1 MSKSVLNRLLVRLP
15 FVAPAAAL
23 MLIAACGTTPTASD
37 ARIGE
42 EDTGINGSGDT
53 FASDGSSLED
63 GSPDGSLDGSADG
76 SGDGSGLPDPGCG
89 NGIWESG
96 ESCDDGN
103 TVAGDGCETDC
114 RLTAGTECALCTTS
128 AECGDPATIC
138 AQLSRPAFC
147 LVPCDVAVGCSP
159 GYTCEPVPLAGDF
172 TPTPP
177 FACVPDDGCVAACE
191 DPDNDGICA
200 PDDICPVGDDRI
212 DSNGNGIPDACD
224 EVISL
229 EVCFNGVDDDRN
241 GLVDCADPVC
251 AGLIECVG
259 LFENCVNGLDDDGNG
274 QIDCADP
281 FCFGLVDCLPT
292 AEDCVDLL
300 DNDADGFVD
309 CADSDCSFSPACL
322 RVEICNDGID
332 NNRDGLV
339 DCTDPVCATQPGC
352 LPETCDDGV
361 DNNGDGFTDCAD
373 PACADSPLCVG
384 TEICNDLIDND
395 RDGTVD
401 CADLDCALQPGCVV
415 LAEVCGNGLDD
426 DRNGLRDCADPAC
439 IGTPLCAAPTELCD
453 DLTDNDGDRAIDC
466 GDTDCAGDAACPTGT
481 QTCAS
486 PTVVSDFGVYTGS
499 TAALGAN
506 AAGSCASSVAPE
518 AVIAF
523 TAPTTGAVCA
533 RTRGSSF
540 NTVLYARSTC
550 TNAASEITCNDNGR
564 NLQSEITLNTV
575 AGQTYFLF
583 VDGNGTATGSYVLA
597 LTEGTCPALGFEN
610 CTDGIDNDSDFFA
623 DCADTDCFSTATC
636 ISSAEICTDRLDNDR
651 DGATDCA
658 DSDCAANPACLPPTA
673 EVCNDL
679 FDNDRD
685 GTTDCADSDCTA
697 NPLCIRPPET
707 NCANRVDDDADGAI
721 DCFDTNCV
729 GSASCEV
736 FELCADGIDNDGDTL
751 VDCDDNEC
759 TGAPNCVTVAQTCAA
774 PNVATTYGR
783 YSGLTTGL
791 VNENVPSCSRSTAP
805 EAVWRFTPP
814 ATGLICVTTA
824 GSTYDTVL
832 FARTACGGT
841 TTDLACN
848 DDTGGLTS
856 QVQVSVTAGV
866 DVYLMVD
873 GFAALGGTYRLN
885 ITSGACGT
893 GGTGVGETAC
903 TDRIDNDRDGRV
915 DCADPDCA
923 ANVACVVPTT
933 ETNCTD
939 RIDND
944 ADGAIDCADSNCSGT
959 AACAV
964 PTSET
969 SCTDRL
975 DNDVDGA
982 IDCADPDC
990 NADAACALPATELDC
1005 GDGLDDDGDGA
1016 IDCDD
1021 TDCLASTL
1029 CVPAVGTCDAPLTL
1043 NPFGVNAGNLTEGAN
1058 AAAGSCGGLDGNE
1071 QVWGLDLAF
1080 PLPFDVAAC
1089 VTVQS
1094 DAFSP
1099 VLYYGTSSCG
1109 AVGSETACSPS
1120 ADGLSASIEV
1130 TVGPGDTLSLFVD
1143 SLDGAAGA
1151 YNLSVNIGACP

>member
-1 MSKSVLNRLLVRLP
+1 MLKSVWNRLLFRLP
-15 FVAPAAAL
+15 LGAPALAL
-23 MLIAACGTTPTASD
+23 AFVAACGTTPTASD
-37 ARIGE
+37 VRNGG
-42 EDTGINGSGDT
+42 DDSGVGGSGDT

-63 GSPDGSLDGSADG
+63 GSPDGSVDG
-76 SGDGSGLPDPGCG
+76 SGDGSGLPEPGCG
-89 NGIWESG
+89 NGIWETDEG
-96 ESCDDGN
+96 CDDGN
-103 TVAGDGCETDC
+103 NVAGDGCEPDC
-114 RLTAGTECALCTTS
+114 TLTTGTECALCTSS
-128 AECGDPATIC
+128 AECGVPATIC

-147 LVPCDVAVGCSP
+147 LVPCDAAVGCAP
-159 GYTCEPVPLAGDF
+159 GYTCEPVSPAGDF

-177 FACVPDDGCVAACE
+177 LACVPDGGCLAGCE

-200 PDDICPVGDDRI
+200 PDDICPAGDDRV
-212 DSNGNGIPDACD
+212 DNNFNGIPDACD

-251 AGLIECVG
+251 APLLECAG

-274 QIDCADP
+274 LTDCADP
-281 FCFGLVDCLPT
+281 FCFGLVECLPT

-309 CADSDCSFSPACL
+309 CADSDCLASRACL
-322 RVEICNDGID
+322 LVEICNDGID
-332 NNRDGLV
+332 NNRDGLA
-339 DCTDPVCATQPGC
+339 DCIDPVCATQPGC
-352 LPETCDDGV
+352 LPETCDDGI

-373 PACADSPLCVG
+373 PACAESRLCVG
-384 TEICNDLIDND
+384 TEICNDLVDND
-395 RDGTVD
+395 RDGSAD
-401 CADLDCALQPGCVV
+401 CADLDCALQPGCAV

-439 IGTPLCAAPTELCD
+439 IGTPLCAAPIEVCD
-453 DLTDNDGDRAIDC
+453 DFTDNDGDRAIDC

-481 QTCAS
+481 QNCAS
-486 PTVVSDFGVYTGS
+486 PTVVSDFGTYTGS
-499 TAALGAN
+499 TTALGAN

-523 TAPTTGAVCA
+523 TAPTTGPVCA

-550 TNAASEITCNDNGR
+550 TSATSEITCNDNGR
-564 NLQSEITLNTV
+564 NQQSEITLNTV

-583 VDGNGTATGSYVLA
+583 VDGFGTASGSYVLA
-597 LTEGTCPALGFEN
+597 LTEGNCPPLGFEN

-623 DCADTDCFSTATC
+623 DCADTDCFSSSTC
-636 ISSAEICTDRLDNDR
+636 ISSAEICTDRVDNDR
-651 DGATDCA
+651 DGSIDCADTDCA
-658 DSDCAANPACLPPTA
+658 VNPACLPPTA
-673 EVCNDL
+673 EICNDL

-685 GTTDCADSDCTA
+685 GRTDCADSDCTA
-697 NPLCIRPPET
+697 NPLCIRPSET

-721 DCFDTNCV
+721 DCFDSNCV

-736 FELCADGIDNDGDTL
+736 FELCSDGIDNDGDRL
-751 VDCDDNEC
+751 ADCEDNEC

-774 PNVATTYGR
+774 PNVATAYGR

-832 FARTACGGT
+832 FARTACGGA

-856 QVQVSVTAGV
+856 QVQVAVTAGV
-866 DVYLMVD
+866 DVYLLVD

-885 ITSGACGT
+885 ISAGAC
-893 GGTGVGETAC
+893 GTGVGETAC

-915 DCADPDCA
+915 DCADSDCA
-923 ANVACVVPTT
+923 ANVACFVP
-933 ETNCTD
+933 
-939 RIDND
+939 
-944 ADGAIDCADSNCSGT
+944 
-959 AACAV
+959 
-964 PTSET
+964 PSET

-975 DNDVDGA
+975 DNDADGA
-982 IDCADPDC
+982 VDCADPDC
-990 NADAACALPATELDC
+990 DADAACALPANELDC
-1005 GDGLDDDGDGA
+1005 GNGLDDDGDGLT
-1016 IDCDD
+1016 DCAD
-1021 TDCLASTL
+1021 TDCIADLL
-1029 CVPAVGTCDAPLTL
+1029 CLPAVGTCDAPLQL
-1043 NPFGVNAGNLTEGAN
+1043 NPFGTNTGNLAEGAN
-1058 AAAGSCGGLDGNE
+1058 ITAGSCGGLDGNE

-1080 PLPFDVAAC
+1080 PLPIDVAAC
-1089 VTVQS
+1089 VTVRS

-1099 VLYYGTSSCG
+1099 VLYYGTSTCG
-1109 AVGSETACSPS
+1109 AADAEIACSPS
-1120 ADGLSASIEV
+1120 ADGLSASLEV

-1143 SLDGAAGA
+1143 SLDGSAGA
-1151 YNLSVNIGACP
+1151 YDLSVNIGGCP